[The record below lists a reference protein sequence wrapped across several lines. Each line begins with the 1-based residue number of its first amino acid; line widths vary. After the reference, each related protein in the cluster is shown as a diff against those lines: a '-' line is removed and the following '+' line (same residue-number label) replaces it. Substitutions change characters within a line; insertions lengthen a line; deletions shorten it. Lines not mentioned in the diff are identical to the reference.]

1 MSKKNQK
8 KILLL
13 LRLMSPMKLLM
24 LQLCPKITKK
34 NTIVTTTS
42 EIINDIIT
50 VDTSKPMPDA
60 ITEVFTDSTS
70 KPNEVTSPTII
81 NNNSESTGNT
91 NAVTSVVDSTT
102 TATDT
107 SKPMPDAVTEVFTD
121 STSKPNE
128 AISPTIIN
136 NNSETATSA
145 VASGS
150 PPDMQNF
157 VEFKYPFLGGTMIE
171 QATNGLC
178 YGQEKSVLASHQIMK
193 LQEEKCRPK
202 KTWMKVTLEDYKRLE
217 PDVYLNDT
225 VLDFWLNWITRNE
238 SEKDSVIYLF
248 STQFYTK
255 MTEVDGIKTVTA
267 WTTKKDLD
275 VFTKK
280 MLFLPIHK
288 DFHWSLCIICNAGN
302 VNSSDCVEED
312 TSFEVPFILFLDPLD
327 YHSRKNVC
335 GTVRQWL
342 NAEWSKKHVTP
353 RPIFTPI
360 TIEAFSPSGK
370 CFLLHISKAR
380 LCNQ

>member
-1 MSKKNQK
+1 
-8 KILLL
+8 
-13 LRLMSPMKLLM
+13 
-24 LQLCPKITKK
+24 
-34 NTIVTTTS
+34 
-42 EIINDIIT
+42 
-50 VDTSKPMPDA
+50 MP
-60 ITEVFTDSTS
+60 
-70 KPNEVTSPTII
+70 
-81 NNNSESTGNT
+81 ESTGNT
-91 NAVTSVVDSTT
+91 NAATSVVDSTT
-102 TATDT
+102 T
-107 SKPMPDAVTEVFTD
+107 
-121 STSKPNE
+121 
-128 AISPTIIN
+128 
-136 NNSETATSA
+136 TATSA

-202 KTWMKVTLEDYKRLE
+202 KTWMKVTLQDYKRLE
-217 PDVYLNDT
+217 PEVYLNDT
-225 VLDFWLNWITRNE
+225 VLDFWFNWITRNE
-238 SEKDSVIYLF
+238 SEKDSVIVVF

-267 WTTKKDLD
+267 WTTKNDLD